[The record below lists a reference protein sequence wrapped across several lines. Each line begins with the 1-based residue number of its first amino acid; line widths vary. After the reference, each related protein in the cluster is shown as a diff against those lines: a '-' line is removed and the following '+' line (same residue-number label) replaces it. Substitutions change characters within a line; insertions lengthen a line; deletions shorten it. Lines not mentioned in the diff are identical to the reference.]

1 MDKLYTCDEIA
12 ERYSVPIVTVWRWI
26 REKKLPAMKIGKK
39 YQVRQDDIL
48 MFENE
53 RRTIQ

>member
-48 MFENE
+48 QFENE
-53 RRTIQ
+53 RRTV